1 MEYTFDET
9 VATVATPL
17 CRIMGEQG
25 SDKGHANI
33 NASRHNYTTLY
44 YNLFKDMRY
53 KPLRVFELGL
63 GTNNTDVPSNMG
75 PHGRPGASLYGWNQ
89 FFPSAKIFGADIDT
103 RILFQTPAIK
113 TYYCD
118 QTNPTI
124 INKMWEIPE
133 LQEPF
138 DIIVEDGLHT
148 FDANV
153 CFFENS
159 IHRLAKGGYYIIE
172 DIATPDIEKFEEIF
186 KEWRQVYTNLTFTLI
201 VLPSTTNTWDNSVA
215 VVKKIE

>member
-1 MEYTFDET
+1 MDYVFDE
-9 VATVATPL
+9 TVATPL

-33 NASRHNYTTLY
+33 TASRHNYTTLY
-44 YNLFKDMRY
+44 YHLFKDMRH

-63 GTNNTDVPSNMG
+63 GTNNLDVPSNMG
-75 PHGRPGASLYGWNQ
+75 PQGRPGASLYGWNQ

-103 RILFQTPAIK
+103 RILFNTPAIQ

-118 QTNPTI
+118 QTNPRVI
-124 INKMWEIPE
+124 HKMWETPE
-133 LQEPF
+133 LREPF
-138 DIIVEDGLHT
+138 DIIVEDGLHA

-172 DIATPDIEKFEEIF
+172 DITNPDKTKFEEIL
-186 KEWRQVYTNLTFTLI
+186 KEWRQIYMDLTFTLVAI
-201 VLPSTTNTWDNSVA
+201 PSTRNDWDNTLL
-215 VVKKIE
+215 VVKKAE

>member
-1 MEYTFDET
+1 MDYVFDE
-9 VATVATPL
+9 TVATPL

-33 NASRHNYTTLY
+33 TASRHNYTTLY
-44 YNLFKDMRY
+44 YHLFKDMRH

-63 GTNNTDVPSNMG
+63 GTNNLDVPSNMG
-75 PHGRPGASLYGWNQ
+75 PQGRPGASLYGWNQ

-103 RILFQTPAIK
+103 RILFNTPAIQ

-118 QTNPTI
+118 QTNPRVI
-124 INKMWEIPE
+124 HKMWETPE
-133 LQEPF
+133 LREPF
-138 DIIVEDGLHT
+138 DIIVEDGLHA

-172 DIATPDIEKFEEIF
+172 DITNPDKTKFEEIL
-186 KEWRQVYTNLTFTLI
+186 KEWRQIYMDLTFTLVVI
-201 VLPSTTNTWDNSVA
+201 PSTQNDWDNTVL
-215 VVKKIE
+215 VVKKAE

>member
-1 MEYTFDET
+1 
-9 VATVATPL
+9 
-17 CRIMGEQG
+17 MGEQG

-33 NASRHNYTTLY
+33 TASRHNYTTLY
-44 YNLFKDMRY
+44 YHLFKDMRH

-63 GTNNTDVPSNMG
+63 GTNNLDVPSNMG
-75 PHGRPGASLYGWNQ
+75 PQGRPGASLYGWNQ

-103 RILFQTPAIK
+103 RILFNTPAIQ

-118 QTNPTI
+118 QTNPRVI
-124 INKMWEIPE
+124 HKMWETPE
-133 LQEPF
+133 LREPF
-138 DIIVEDGLHT
+138 DIIVEDGLHA

-172 DIATPDIEKFEEIF
+172 DITNPDKTKFEEIL
-186 KEWRQVYTNLTFTLI
+186 KEWRQIYMDLTFTLVAI
-201 VLPSTTNTWDNSVA
+201 PSTRNDWDNTLL
-215 VVKKIE
+215 VVKKAE

>member
-1 MEYTFDET
+1 
-9 VATVATPL
+9 
-17 CRIMGEQG
+17 MGEQG

-33 NASRHNYTTLY
+33 TASRHNYTTFY
-44 YNLFKDMRY
+44 YHLFKDMRY

-63 GTNNTDVPSNMG
+63 GTNNLDVPSNMG
-75 PHGRPGASLYGWNQ
+75 PQGRPGASLYGWNQ

-103 RILFQTPAIK
+103 RILFNTPAIQ

-118 QTNPTI
+118 QTNPRVI
-124 INKMWEIPE
+124 HKMWETPE
-133 LQEPF
+133 LREPF
-138 DIIVEDGLHT
+138 DIIVEDGLHA

-172 DIATPDIEKFEEIF
+172 DITNPDKAKFEEVL
-186 KEWRQVYTNLTFTLI
+186 KEWRQIYMDLTFTLVAI
-201 VLPSTTNTWDNSVA
+201 PSTQNDWDNTVL
-215 VVKKIE
+215 VIKKAE

>member
-1 MEYTFDET
+1 MDYIFDER
-9 VATVATPL
+9 AATPL

-25 SDKGHANI
+25 SDKGHGNI
-33 NASRHNYTTLY
+33 TTSRHNYTTFY
-44 YNLFKDMRY
+44 YHIFKDMQY

-63 GTNNTDVPSNMG
+63 GTNNVDVPSNMG

-103 RILFQTPAIK
+103 RILFQTPAIR

-118 QTNPTI
+118 QTKPRVI
-124 INKMWEIPE
+124 HKMWETPE

-138 DIIVEDGLHT
+138 DIIVDDGLHT

-159 IHRLAKGGYYIIE
+159 IHRLAKGGYYIVE
-172 DIATPDIEKFEEIF
+172 DITRSDKTKFEEVL
-186 KEWRQVYTNLTFTLI
+186 KEWRQIYTDHRFTLI
-201 VLPSTTNTWDNSVA
+201 TIPSVHNDWDNTLL
-215 VVKKIE
+215 VVKKD

>member
-1 MEYTFDET
+1 MEYSFD
-9 VATVATPL
+9 VTVATPL
-17 CRIMGEQG
+17 CHIMGEHG

-33 NASRHNYTTLY
+33 KASWHNYTTLY

-63 GTNNTDVPSNMG
+63 GTNNLDVPSNMG
-75 PHGRPGASLYGWNQ
+75 PQGRPGASLYGWNQ

-103 RILFQTPAIK
+103 RILFHTPAIQ

-118 QTNPTI
+118 QTNPKVIHT
-124 INKMWEIPE
+124 MWETPE

-172 DIATPDIEKFEEIF
+172 DIATPDVAKFEEIF
-186 KEWRQVYTNLTFTLI
+186 KEWRQIYTDLTFTLI
-201 VLPSTTNTWDNSVA
+201 ILPSVRNNWDNSVA
-215 VVKKIE
+215 VIKKTDD